1 VCRLFHYIGVT
12 SQERFRGLVRWC
24 VTFVSRGVKVRS
36 VRRNF
41 VEFFGRSCGDV
52 ATLSTVVSRYRILR
66 IDAGAAVVYNEQR
79 RCNAVE
85 TYVRGGVR
93 MVLVRVRETDCG
105 RWV

>member
-1 VCRLFHYIGVT
+1 
-12 SQERFRGLVRWC
+12 
-24 VTFVSRGVKVRS
+24 
-36 VRRNF
+36 
-41 VEFFGRSCGDV
+41 
-52 ATLSTVVSRYRILR
+52 LSTVVSRYRILR